1 MEYLSSKRIMHGDL
15 AARNILLGGM
25 DGAQDGFVAKV
36 SDFGLSKT
44 FYEKD
49 FRYKK
54 EKRPYVP
61 WKWMAL
67 EFLQDGCYRLDLF
80 VHRL

>member
-54 EKRPYVP
+54 EQV
-61 WKWMAL
+61 
-67 EFLQDGCYRLDLF
+67 
-80 VHRL
+80 